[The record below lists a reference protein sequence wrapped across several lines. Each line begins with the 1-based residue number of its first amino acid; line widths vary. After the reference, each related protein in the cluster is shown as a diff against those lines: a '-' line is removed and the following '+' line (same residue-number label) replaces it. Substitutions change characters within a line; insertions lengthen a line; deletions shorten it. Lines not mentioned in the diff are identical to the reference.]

1 MADKIEAY
9 VEANKERFIE
19 ELIEL
24 MRIPSVSAQREHDS
38 DTQA

>member
-19 ELIEL
+19 ELKEL
-24 MRIPSVSAQREHDS
+24 MRIPSEIGRASCRERV
-38 DTQA
+38 